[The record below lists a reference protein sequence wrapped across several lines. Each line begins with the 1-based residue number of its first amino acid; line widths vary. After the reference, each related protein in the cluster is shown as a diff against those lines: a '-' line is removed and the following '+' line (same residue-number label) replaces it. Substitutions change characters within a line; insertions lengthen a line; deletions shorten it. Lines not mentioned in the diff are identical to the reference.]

1 MLVATGTTT
10 VLPQGT
16 VQAMAAAFAALPAVS
31 FVWSL
36 KQVLD
41 ACMHLNCSYVLHV
54 LIATVHALLQQ
65 I

>member
-41 ACMHLNCSYVLHV
+41 ACMHLSRSYALDV
-54 LIATVHALLQQ
+54 LIATLNQQ
-65 I
+65 RPI